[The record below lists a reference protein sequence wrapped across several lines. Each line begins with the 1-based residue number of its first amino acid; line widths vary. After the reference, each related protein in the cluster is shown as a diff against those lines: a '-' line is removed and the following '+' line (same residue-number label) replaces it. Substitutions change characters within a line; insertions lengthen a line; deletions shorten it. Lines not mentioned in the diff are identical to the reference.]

1 MIKSRLTQSHLT
13 DWFRLRHRVPQDSI
27 YLMYFHVIPGFM
39 IDLSC
44 YVDDNTP
51 YSVGKNQYELGK
63 K

>member
-1 MIKSRLTQSHLT
+1 MHSHLT

-39 IDLSC
+39 IDLSY

-51 YSVGKNQYELGK
+51 YSVGRNQYEL
-63 K
+63 